1 MRGGWPYKVKLLG
14 EAHRVIRKKLTENE
28 ILEALDKEEKVNE
41 VMPGDVQKV
50 KVLGVKR
57 LNVPADPQDTEG
69 DPGHAGDVLH
79 ARPR

>member
-1 MRGGWPYKVKLLG
+1 MRSGWPYKGNLLG
-14 EAHRVIRKKLTENE
+14 EAHKVITKKLTENK

-57 LNVPADPQDTEG
+57 LNVPADPQDMEMSCMHVQG
-69 DPGHAGDVLH
+69 KYIL
-79 ARPR
+79 

>member
-1 MRGGWPYKVKLLG
+1 MRSGWPYKGKPLG
-14 EAHRVIRKKLTENE
+14 EAHTVIRKKLTENE

-57 LNVPADPQDTEG
+57 LNVPADPQDLEMSCMPVQG
-69 DPGHAGDVLH
+69 KYIL
-79 ARPR
+79 

>member
-1 MRGGWPYKVKLLG
+1 MVGPTKGNLLG
-14 EAHRVIRKKLTENE
+14 EAHKVITKKLTENK

-57 LNVPADPQDTEG
+57 LNVPADPQDMEMSCMPVQG
-69 DPGHAGDVLH
+69 KYIL
-79 ARPR
+79 